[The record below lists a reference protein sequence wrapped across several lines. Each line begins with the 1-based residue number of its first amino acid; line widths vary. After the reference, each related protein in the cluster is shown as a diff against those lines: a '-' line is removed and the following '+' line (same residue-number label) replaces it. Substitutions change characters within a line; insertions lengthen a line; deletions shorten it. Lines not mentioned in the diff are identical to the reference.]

1 MPPDMAKHRLGAR
14 LIKASVGASLAV
26 SAWFARRPRFNA
38 VTSAL
43 MRAMARLAIRTKGIR
58 EARDAA
64 DLGAQW
70 QRAFPSAKQVPI
82 RRIENDTVYAEIH
95 TPCPLRGTGD
105 VHACHRMMEF
115 DRAVASHAG
124 GQFVVLRSQA
134 EPGRTWCEVALRRG
148 GLPLT
153 DLTPAHERPRPP
165 AQSPASLPRPASR

>member
-1 MPPDMAKHRLGAR
+1 MRLR
-14 LIKASVGASLAV
+14 SQLIKATVGASLAV

-43 MRAMARLAIRTKGIR
+43 MRGMAVLAIRSRGIR
-58 EARDAA
+58 TARDTV

-82 RRIENDTVYAEIH
+82 RRIEQDTVYAEIH

-115 DRAVASHAG
+115 DRAVLERAG

-134 EPGRTWCEVALRRG
+134 EPGRAYCEVAMRRAGVPVDDLR
-148 GLPLT
+148 
-153 DLTPAHERPRPP
+153 PAHLGTVPGRG
-165 AQSPASLPRPASR
+165 